1 MSCAPEPEQPVAPEQ
16 PVEEQPVQGEVEG
29 AEGTGGPIW
38 WDHNGVTMYKV
49 DNTTEDEYVPSTG
62 EDGRLHDELRTDIMA
77 LNDNIADLDE
87 FVGGL
92 AARSKALHLQV
103 EVAVHFVIKEVDK
116 KEHEDLVNVDW

>member
-1 MSCAPEPEQPVAPEQ
+1 
-16 PVEEQPVQGEVEG
+16 
-29 AEGTGGPIW
+29 
-38 WDHNGVTMYKV
+38 
-49 DNTTEDEYVPSTG
+49 
-62 EDGRLHDELRTDIMA
+62 MA

-103 EVAVHFVIKEVDK
+103 EVAVHFVIKEGVDK